1 MASELYLMEVGDGRY
16 SILLLFF
23 YLFAWKRRR
32 RAAWARDISTADET
46 APIVPWPATYEEGA
60 HEETEYP

>member
-1 MASELYLMEVGDGRY
+1 MEKEEASGLG
-16 SILLLFF
+16 
-23 YLFAWKRRR
+23 
-32 RAAWARDISTADET
+32 RDISTADET